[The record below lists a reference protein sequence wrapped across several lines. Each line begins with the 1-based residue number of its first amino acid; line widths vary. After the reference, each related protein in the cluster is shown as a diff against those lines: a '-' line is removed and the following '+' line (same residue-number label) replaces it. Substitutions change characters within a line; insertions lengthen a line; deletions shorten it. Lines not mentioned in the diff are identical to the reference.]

1 MHIYICPHIR
11 THSCSLIRAC
21 ARVCVFVCGRACEY
35 VWMRTHTHTKA
46 QTQTETHTRTRTHTH
61 THTPPPHTHTPHTH
75 THTPRF
81 ASDCEIHCLMCFY
94 LGQVEFFF
102 WVFLRHLHCTGS
114 CVLCSSR
121 TLARLSVVDPKV
133 ALCRQGDV
141 KLQELTNLT
150 VVWYHGRIN
159 QGPFFWQPMRSLTP
173 LRWEANAV
181 ARMLK
186 SGYSSS
192 SFADNQCRWQDVKI
206 RLLPTQCWQ
215 PKPLTGC

>member
-1 MHIYICPHIR
+1 MFKRTHICIYIYAHTYEH
-11 THSCSLIRAC
+11 THAHLYAR
-21 ARVCVFVCGRACEY
+21 ARVCVYLCAAVRASMYECAHTLT
-35 VWMRTHTHTKA
+35 RRHRHKQKHTHA
-46 QTQTETHTRTRTHTH
+46 HAHTRTHIH
-61 THTPPPHTHTPHTH
+61 PPPHTHTTHTH

-159 QGPFFWQPMRSLTP
+159 QGPFF
-173 LRWEANAV
+173 
-181 ARMLK
+181 
-186 SGYSSS
+186 
-192 SFADNQCRWQDVKI
+192 
-206 RLLPTQCWQ
+206 
-215 PKPLTGC
+215 